1 MRTYILGNSG
11 FAKEVFE
18 QFFLRK
24 YLSNFGGFIILN
36 NDKPFVI
43 DNEGSREFT
52 YPSKISFVLGA
63 YSSTT
68 RKTFIDHFKQH
79 YPLSETYFP
88 NFSAESAYISKTAE
102 IGYGNIFCNF
112 SCINGDSSIGNL
124 NCFNIYSSTQYG
136 SVTGNYNLLDAY
148 SSIGRKTTIGND
160 NNIETHGTITQGIS
174 IGNNNQISAGECLF
188 DDMTDNELFQSG
200 IITKKKDKNAYF

>member
-1 MRTYILGNSG
+1 MKTYILGNSG

-24 YLSNFGGFIILN
+24 YFSNFGGFIILN

-43 DNEGSREFT
+43 DNDGSKEFT
-52 YPSKISFVLGA
+52 YPSNISFVVGA
-63 YSSTT
+63 YNLKT
-68 RKTFIDHFKQH
+68 RKTLIEHFKQY

-88 NFSAESAYISKTAE
+88 NFIAENAYISKTSE

-112 SCINGDSSIGNL
+112 TCINGDSRINNL

-136 SVTGNYNLLDAY
+136 SVIGSYNVFDAY
-148 SSIGRKTTIGND
+148 TSIGRKTI
-160 NNIETHGTITQGIS
+160 
-174 IGNNNQISAGECLF
+174 IGNNNSIETHATIMQDVCIGDNNNISAGECLF
-188 DDMTDNELFQSG
+188 DNMTENELFQSG